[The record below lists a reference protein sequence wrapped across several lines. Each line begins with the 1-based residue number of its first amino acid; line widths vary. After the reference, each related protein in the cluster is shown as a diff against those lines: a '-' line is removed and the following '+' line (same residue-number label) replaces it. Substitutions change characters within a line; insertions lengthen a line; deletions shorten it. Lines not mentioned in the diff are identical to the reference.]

1 MTRRPAWFPAPL
13 GTFLSLQAFTLA
25 SLCAAVEPPP
35 AAAPPPDPGTGA
47 MYANSAAGLVPLPNL
62 SIDAEVRV
70 TGILVQG
77 TLRQTF
83 TNDSDRVIEALY
95 VFPLPERA
103 AVDSFELR
111 VGDRIVRSTVRER
124 VEARAT
130 YEAAKASGQKAGL
143 VEFAR
148 RGLFKTSI
156 SGINPGESVAVAL
169 NWFDEA
175 AWSEGEF
182 SFALPLTWTPRFSPD
197 LTPPVPRT
205 SGSEGCFVPAAAPKA
220 PRFSVRV
227 SLDPGFEAAAIVSPS
242 HRITVTGGSADG
254 DADSGGASYTIA
266 TVPGVPPDRDFRLTW
281 RPVRNGRPTGTVF
294 VEPRA
299 DGLYALALILPGDP
313 GAPTGVSA
321 GSAPANRDDP
331 GLPTRTLFIVDVS
344 GSMEGPSLAQAKEAL
359 IAALDRLGPAD
370 LFNILK
376 FSSGS
381 APWRDT
387 FQSATPTRIH
397 EATAW
402 VRALGVEG
410 GTEILEA
417 LRHAGTLIESEP
429 SRMVTRAILITDGAV
444 DADDAAIAAAT
455 RGLGETRL
463 HAVGIGPA
471 PNRPL
476 MRALA
481 RQGRGATEFI
491 GSIDEV
497 GTRLGG
503 FLDRIRR
510 PVLADLSITW
520 DGLPPLDTRPE
531 RIPDLHSGEPLLVS
545 LRFDPSARGTQGVL
559 RGVTAG
565 GPFETPLAIA
575 PDAPQGA
582 GIATRWARAR
592 IADLLDGLA
601 SGRSADAVRAAVLP
615 IAIEHSLVTPY
626 TSLVAVEERVTANGA
641 STPAEAASVA
651 PGSAGDGSELVMG
664 GTDNPFWLRLG
675 VVFLAFGLALALVRR
690 FLP

>member
-13 GTFLSLQAFTLA
+13 GTLLSLAVFAFAPLG
-25 SLCAAVEPPP
+25 AAVEPPP

-47 MYANSAAGLVPLPNL
+47 MYAKSAAGLVPLPTL

-95 VFPLPERA
+95 VFPLGERA

-111 VGDRIVRSTVRER
+111 VGDRIIRSRVRER
-124 VEARAT
+124 AEARAT
-130 YEAAKASGQKAGL
+130 YEAAKASGRKAGL

-148 RGLFKTSI
+148 RGLFRTSI

-182 SFALPLTWTPRFSPD
+182 SFALPLTWTPRFTPD
-197 LTPPVPRT
+197 LPPPDPRA
-205 SGSEGCFVPAAAPKA
+205 SESPGCLVPAAASKA
-220 PRFSVRV
+220 PAFSVRV
-227 SLDPGFEAAAIVSPS
+227 SLSPGFEAASIVSPS
-242 HRITVTGGSADG
+242 HRITVTGASGAG
-254 DADSGGASYTIA
+254 DVASGGVSYTIA
-266 TVPGVPPDRDFRLTW
+266 TAPGASPDRDFRLTW
-281 RPVRNGRPTGTVF
+281 RPLRNGRPTGTVF
-294 VEPRA
+294 VEPRD

-313 GAPTGVSA
+313 GAASPNT
-321 GSAPANRDDP
+321 DDP

-359 IAALDRLGPAD
+359 IAALGRLGPAD

-387 FQSATPTRIH
+387 FQSATPTRLQ

-402 VRALGVEG
+402 VRGLGVEG

-417 LRHAGTLIESEP
+417 LRHAGTLIESAP

-444 DADDAAIAAAT
+444 EADDAAIAAAT

-481 RQGRGATEFI
+481 RHGRGATEFI

-497 GTRLGG
+497 GARLGG

-545 LRFDPSARGTQGVL
+545 LRLDPSARGVHGTL

-565 GPFETPLAIA
+565 GAFETPFAIA

-582 GIATRWARAR
+582 GIAARWARAR

-601 SGRSADAVRAAVLP
+601 SGGGEEAVRAAVLP
-615 IAIEHSLVTPY
+615 IAFEHALVTPY
-626 TSLVAVEERVTANGA
+626 TSLVAVEERVTANGP

-651 PGSAGDGSELVMG
+651 PGSAGDGPDLVMG
-664 GTDNPFWLRLG
+664 GTDNPFWFRLG
-675 VVFLAFGLALALVRR
+675 VVFLAFGLALALAVR

>member
-1 MTRRPAWFPAPL
+1 
-13 GTFLSLQAFTLA
+13 
-25 SLCAAVEPPP
+25 
-35 AAAPPPDPGTGA
+35 
-47 MYANSAAGLVPLPNL
+47 
-62 SIDAEVRV
+62 
-70 TGILVQG
+70 
-77 TLRQTF
+77 
-83 TNDSDRVIEALY
+83 
-95 VFPLPERA
+95 
-103 AVDSFELR
+103 
-111 VGDRIVRSTVRER
+111 
-124 VEARAT
+124 
-130 YEAAKASGQKAGL
+130 
-143 VEFAR
+143 
-148 RGLFKTSI
+148 
-156 SGINPGESVAVAL
+156 
-169 NWFDEA
+169 
-175 AWSEGEF
+175 
-182 SFALPLTWTPRFSPD
+182 
-197 LTPPVPRT
+197 
-205 SGSEGCFVPAAAPKA
+205 
-220 PRFSVRV
+220 
-227 SLDPGFEAAAIVSPS
+227 
-242 HRITVTGGSADG
+242 
-254 DADSGGASYTIA
+254 
-266 TVPGVPPDRDFRLTW
+266 LTW
-281 RPVRNGRPTGTVF
+281 RPVRSGRPTGTVF

-313 GAPTGVSA
+313 GAPAEATA
-321 GSAPANRDDP
+321 ASAPRKTDDP

-359 IAALDRLGPAD
+359 IAALGRLGPAD

-376 FSSGS
+376 FSSSS
-381 APWRDT
+381 AAWRDT
-387 FQSATPTRIH
+387 FQSATPTRLD

-402 VRALGVEG
+402 VRALGAGG
-410 GTEILEA
+410 GTEILEV

-444 DADDAAIAAAT
+444 EADDDAIAAST

-481 RQGRGATEFI
+481 RHGRGATEFI
-491 GSIDEV
+491 GSVDEV
-497 GTRLGG
+497 GARLGE
-503 FLDRIRR
+503 FFDRIRR

-545 LRFDPSARGTQGVL
+545 LRLDPAARGAQGVL

-575 PDAPQGA
+575 PDAPRGS
-582 GIATRWARAR
+582 GIAARWARAR

-601 SGRSADAVRAAVLP
+601 SGAGEAAVRAAVLP

-626 TSLVAVEERVTANGA
+626 TSLVAVEERVTAAGP

-675 VVFLAFGLALALVRR
+675 VVCLAFGLALALVAR